1 MQNLVISYLG
11 ALALASGQPAAPLP
25 APFAAAAVA
34 LQAGSDEVLLAP
46 APLSQPALQPTLS
59 VAGAELPAGGPAATI
74 AAPMAATPA
83 LAAPGGA
90 RQEASVFGV
99 AAASVDRLDSLRG
112 GADAVWND
120 MKLNGVVSAN
130 SAVNVVSGANI
141 ISDGAFSNAAGLP
154 IAIQNS
160 GANVLIQN
168 ATIINVQLQ

>member
-11 ALALASGQPAAPLP
+11 ALALASGQPAGPLP

-34 LQAGSDEVLLAP
+34 LQAGSDEVLAQP
-46 APLSQPALQPTLS
+46 APSLA
-59 VAGAELPAGGPAATI
+59 GPAAS
-74 AAPMAATPA
+74 AAPVASPAAATASMPK
-83 LAAPGGA
+83 P
-90 RQEASVFGV
+90 ASVFGV
-99 AAASVDRLDSLRG
+99 AAASVDQLDSLRG

-120 MKLNGVVSAN
+120 MKLNGAVSAN

-141 ISDGAFSNAAGLP
+141 ISDGAFSNASGLP

>member
-11 ALALASGQPAAPLP
+11 ALALASGQPAGPVP
-25 APFAAAAVA
+25 APFAGLGQA
-34 LQAGSDEVLLAP
+34 LQAGADSLLAQT
-46 APLSQPALQPTLS
+46 AALA
-59 VAGAELPAGGPAATI
+59 AGTVPFAGGPSPTGAAPVAAT
-74 AAPMAATPA
+74 AVATPA
-83 LAAPGGA
+83 AAVGAAP
-90 RQEASVFGV
+90 RQETSVFGV
-99 AAASVDRLDSLRG
+99 AAASVERLDSLRG

-120 MKLNGVVSAN
+120 MKLNGAVSAN

-141 ISDGAFSNAAGLP
+141 ISDGAFSNATGLP